1 MAEAVSTLVKQS
13 ARAILRHLR
22 DNPEGASKDE
32 LVRSVGVS
40 KPSLQRALTWLRDEC
55 DSPVE
60 FERGAGVWRLRD
72 PHFSLPLSDPE
83 AEDLAAV
90 MFASALLAPLADEEI
105 TERLRRLAEQ
115 MDGEIRARDAA
126 APDAPGTRPG
136 ALVATVTSAATVD
149 PNISAALLSAAGRRV
164 VAISYVSPW
173 AAAPERT
180 RQIVEPWQMRL
191 HDGAYY
197 LRAWSRA
204 HDAPRTFAVAHIE
217 AVIPLDGDVPRAP
230 LPPAEAIWG
239 DADPAFGIDHD
250 RPDTATVRVRGATA
264 RWLHRVRWHPAQ
276 HDEWLEANELLERRL
291 PYRSCRELARRLLS
305 LGSAVVA
312 IEPPALRDEV
322 RAHVESMGKQLTDV
336 DESD

>member
-1 MAEAVSTLVKQS
+1 MSEAVSTLVKQS

-32 LVRSVGVS
+32 LVGAVGVS

-72 PHFSLPLSDPE
+72 PHFSLPLSDPQ

-115 MDGEIRARDAA
+115 MDSEIRARDAA
-126 APDAPGTRPG
+126 PPDAPGTRPG
-136 ALVATVTSAATVD
+136 ALVATVSSAATVD
-149 PNISAALLSAAGRRV
+149 PAISAALLSAAGRRV
-164 VAISYVSPW
+164 VAIAYVSPW
-173 AAAPERT
+173 APVPGRQ
-180 RQIVEPWQMRL
+180 RQIVEPWQLRM
-191 HDGAYY
+191 HDGAIY
-197 LRAWSRA
+197 LRAWSRTHA
-204 HDAPRTFAVAHIE
+204 APRTFAVAHIE
-217 AVIPLDGDVPRAP
+217 HVAACEGDSPSTP
-230 LPPAEAIWG
+230 IPPADAIWG
-239 DADPAFGIDHD
+239 EADPAFGIDHD
-250 RPDTATVRVRGATA
+250 RPDLATLRVRGATA

-276 HDEWLEANELLERRL
+276 RDTWIERDELLERRL

-305 LGSAVVA
+305 LGSALISVEPAALREAVVA
-312 IEPPALRDEV
+312 HVAALHE
-322 RAHVESMGKQLTDV
+322 QLGTPDAKT
-336 DESD
+336 